1 MDVFY
6 VNRSEIEDRFD
17 PSFYKDKPDFSKYI
31 KLSKIASVKGGKRI
45 PLGKTYSDMPTDYLY
60 LRVADMLDGRVDYNS
75 LKSIDAD
82 VYSMLRSYE
91 IFDGDIALSIA
102 GTIGK
107 VLCVKNIPSSKNV
120 ILTENCA
127 KIQVKQNVVLPEY
140 VSLLLTLDSTQKQI
154 ELNYIQTTIP
164 KLGLDRIRNLYVPQI
179 PTLSKQQEIVSFYN
193 QMKARNH
200 QKLQEAKEKYASIDD
215 YLLNELGI
223 EFSPKKT
230 SLANRIFSVK
240 FSELCGSRLDC
251 SYTFKISEL
260 EKRLSNLNCEVLGNL
275 ILKNPQYGANEE
287 ALDFADGDIRYI
299 RITDIDDFGNLKDS
313 EKKTAKTIEDKY
325 LLHENDILFARSGSV
340 GRCYIHKKTSQPA
353 IFAGYLIRF
362 VLNEKLVNSDYLFY
376 YCNSSI
382 YKYWVESI
390 QRPAVQANINS
401 TEYKSL
407 KIPLPPLS
415 KQQEIAEHIQ
425 RIRAQAKQLQ
435 AEAEQIL
442 TDAKAQV
449 EKMILGE

>member
-1 MDVFY
+1 M
-6 VNRSEIEDRFD
+6 EI
-17 PSFYKDKPDFSKYI
+17 YC
-31 KLSKIASVKGGKRI
+31 LSKEDLISAECDNIKNVMEIIEKNLVDFKKGKIMNPDKISQIFDQDTQNRINCLPDTLLDEKVCGMKWVSVFPQNPVKYNLPNVNAVI
-45 PLGKTYSDMPTDYLY
+45 VLSDINNGLP
-60 LRVADMLDGRVDYNS
+60 VAFLDGT
-75 LKSIDAD
+75 LITA
-82 VYSMLRSYE
+82 LRTAA
-91 IFDGDIALSIA
+91 IGGIAAKYLAREDSN
-102 GTIGK
+102 TIGF
-107 VLCVKNIPSSKNV
+107 IGAG
-120 ILTENCA
+120 E
-127 KIQVKQNVVLPEY
+127 Q
-140 VSLLLTLDSTQKQI
+140 
-154 ELNYIQTTIP
+154 
-164 KLGLDRIRNLYVPQI
+164 
-179 PTLSKQQEIVSFYN
+179 
-193 QMKARNH
+193 ARNH
-200 QKLQEAKEKYASIDD
+200 LKAMKSIFPNIKVCKVSDKYPESGEKFIKLMKEIYPDVTFENCGSNYKNAVEGADIIVTATSGQDQILKGEWIKQGAFYCHVGGLEDEFDVPKMASKIVCDD
-215 YLLNELGI
+215 WE
-223 EFSPKKT
+223 
-230 SLANRIFSVK
+230 SVK
-240 FSELCGSRLDC
+240 HRKQ
-251 SYTFKISEL
+251 TISVMY
-260 EKRLSNLNCEVLGNL
+260 S
-275 ILKNPQYGANEE
+275 
-287 ALDFADGDIRYI
+287 D
-299 RITDIDDFGNLKDS
+299 GNLKDS